1 MCVLE
6 KRKERESACVRQKE
20 SPVSDLG
27 VLRSLRSSPFHISH
41 PTLTAGCARCGRN
54 CNQCCH
60 AKQIHAQ
67 ARGHDEPDV
76 FPRWSR
82 TTHTHTR
89 THVSQTVDGDRG
101 CEPQAWVSDWPRWSH
116 QYPGHPYQAVAVG
129 SMPFGAGLSTHK
141 KVRVKESAGTECRR
155 FEAIFY
161 FKTKANV
168 TSPPSNLNFNFRFLF
183 QRNIAR
189 DQKMPTK

>member
-1 MCVLE
+1 MRVCVKKSLLFQILVFFDLFVHLLFTSHTQHSPLAALAADATAINAATPSKYMLKLE
-6 KRKERESACVRQKE
+6 AMMN
-20 SPVSDLG
+20 
-27 VLRSLRSSPFHISH
+27 
-41 PTLTAGCARCGRN
+41 PTCFRGRVE
-54 CNQCCH
+54 Q
-60 AKQIHAQ
+60 
-67 ARGHDEPDV
+67 
-76 FPRWSR
+76 
-82 TTHTHTR
+82 HTHTR